1 MIDSIVLFGGIATSE
16 TSVYGLLLNYSFET
30 GRIK

>member
-16 TSVYGLLLNYSFET
+16 TSVYGLFLNHFFWD
-30 GRIK
+30 RQN

>member
-16 TSVYGLLLNYSFET
+16 TSVYGLLLNYFFWD
-30 GRIK
+30 RQN